1 MTMEDTNTNQP
12 IVETLTE
19 ETKSQGRRGAPHK
32 LSAVQD
38 DVCTLYNSGA
48 GAKAI
53 AAKYGVSVTCVIS
66 TLRRCGVTIRSK
78 GRAKI
83 REI

>member
-1 MTMEDTNTNQP
+1 MSMEDTNTNP
-12 IVETLTE
+12 VVETLTE
-19 ETKSQGRRGAPHK
+19 ETKPQGRRGAPHK

-38 DVCTLYNSGA
+38 EVCTLYNSGA
-48 GAKAI
+48 GAKVI
-53 AAKYGVSVTCVIS
+53 AAKYSVSVTCVIS
-66 TLRRCGVTIRSK
+66 TLRRCGVAIRSK